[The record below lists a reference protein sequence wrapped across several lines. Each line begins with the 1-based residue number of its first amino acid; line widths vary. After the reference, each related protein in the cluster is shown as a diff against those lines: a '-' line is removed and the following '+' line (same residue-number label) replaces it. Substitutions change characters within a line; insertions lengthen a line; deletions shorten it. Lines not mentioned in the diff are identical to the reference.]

1 MNENKHHQKE
11 SFLSSW
17 AVDNRTTVYV
27 LTFIIVL
34 LGIFSFFSMPRES
47 FPEVVQNNIYISTVY
62 PGNSAEDVEKVIT
75 KELEDKF
82 KNVSG
87 VTKVTSNSFQDYCLI
102 VVEFD
107 SKLTVSEA
115 KIRIKDKVDEAK
127 GDQDWPNLDSG
138 SKVEPSVF
146 DLNISEELPI
156 LNINLKG
163 NYPKFTLK
171 QFAEERG
178 FTADQVMALGD
189 NFNDVSMLTYAGTSF
204 AMGNAAPAIKEIANN
219 VTDTNEENGVATAI
233 DRILSE

>member
-11 SFLSSW
+11 SFFSSW

-34 LGIFSFFSMPRES
+34 LGIFSFFSMPREN
-47 FPEVVQNNIYISTVY
+47 FPEVVQNNIYISSVY

-107 SKLTVSEA
+107 AKLKVAEA
-115 KIRIKDKVDEAK
+115 KQRIKDKVDEAK
-127 GDQDWPNLDSG
+127 GDQDWP
-138 SKVEPSVF
+138 
-146 DLNISEELPI
+146 
-156 LNINLKG
+156 
-163 NYPKFTLK
+163 
-171 QFAEERG
+171 
-178 FTADQVMALGD
+178 
-189 NFNDVSMLTYAGTSF
+189 SF
-204 AMGNAAPAIKEIANN
+204 
-219 VTDTNEENGVATAI
+219 
-233 DRILSE
+233 